1 MRKSNKPRSHNVPP
15 VTLSSYDDQKV
26 LRFRDWCQLNGIS
39 ERTGRRIIASPDG
52 PGDQVVRQ
60 VDRRHHGE
68 QTRMA
73 ASAGARVRWST

>member
-39 ERTGRRIIASPDG
+39 ERTGRRVIASPDG
-52 PGDQVVRQ
+52 PVVTKLSAKLIG
-60 VDRRHHGE
+60 V
-68 QTRMA
+68 TMA
-73 ASAGARVRWST
+73 NNRAWQQARARG